1 MEECIEEKQRQSVH
15 SPGIVRDEERLAR
28 FVWRSEHLAED
39 GNLAP
44 AAFPVQ
50 DFLEHRRG
58 GLSVARLD
66 HMTPVELRRQMG
78 ILVTRTNAKKSKGMA
93 VAEKRAVRAIRNK
106 SGARVF
112 CVIDAGLP
120 DFQAHAA
127 TRLADHESMN
137 RSSMRRV
144 RKQLMRSFAFQP
156 NG

>member
-1 MEECIEEKQRQSVH
+1 MEECIEENQQQSVH
-15 SPGIVRDEERLAR
+15 SPGPVRDEERLAR

-39 GNLAP
+39 GDLAP
-44 AAFPVQ
+44 AAFPIQ

-66 HMTPVELRRQMG
+66 HMAPVEIRRQVG
-78 ILVTRTNAKKSKGMA
+78 ALVARTNAKKAKGMA
-93 VAEKRAVRAIRNK
+93 VAETRAIRAMRNK

-120 DFQAHAA
+120 DFRAHAA
-127 TRLADHESMN
+127 IRLADHQSMN
-137 RSSMRRV
+137 RSSVRRV

-156 NG
+156 IG

>member
-1 MEECIEEKQRQSVH
+1 MEECIEENERQSIH
-15 SPGIVRDEERLAR
+15 SPSTVRDEERLAR

-50 DFLEHRRG
+50 DFLEHHRG

-66 HMTPVELRRQMG
+66 HMTPVEVRRQMSA
-78 ILVTRTNAKKSKGMA
+78 LVARTNAKKAKGMA
-93 VAEKRAVRAIRNK
+93 VAKTGAIRAMRNK
-106 SGARVF
+106 SGDRVF

-120 DFQAHAA
+120 DFRAHAA
-127 TRLADHESMN
+127 TRLADHQSMN
-137 RSSMRRV
+137 RSSVRRV

-156 NG
+156 SG